1 MQRIGMISSVSGS
14 EDFGDFVKDMF
25 GENPELLYDLM
36 GALFQYNLGK
46 ATASEVQQQVAALNR
61 RFVDYLGEKDPTGK
75 LPRGPFYQELADF
88 ADHVTMLEARGTQGR
103 RKPGSYGRLEAVR
116 GRVVFREPGPK
127 PLPESWS
134 GKGIPLRS
142 VAPTRIPMR
151 SAGKVG
157 ELGAEGIG
165 SDSAPLLYSLM
176 GAGVGYAVA
185 RKNRGMA
192 TGIGALVGFLATR
205 FLTTPA
211 TPADV

>member
-1 MQRIGMISSVSGS
+1 MQRIGMISSVSGAD
-14 EDFGDFVKDMF
+14 DFGNFLRGMF
-25 GENPELLYDLM
+25 LENMEVLGGLM
-36 GALFQYNLGK
+36 DALVQYNLGK
-46 ATASEVQQQVAALNR
+46 ATASEVQQRVAALNR

-75 LPRGPFYQELADF
+75 LPRGPFYRELANF
-88 ADHVTMLEARGTQGR
+88 ADNQTMLAARGTRAR

-116 GRVVFREPGPK
+116 GRVVFLEPGPK
-127 PLPESWS
+127 PLPEFPTA
-134 GKGIPLRS
+134 KGIGSR
-142 VAPTRIPMR
+142 R
-151 SAGKVG
+151 